1 VVGGDR
7 GEAVRGEGKG
17 VADWRGQPVSGARAR
32 ARARVGRLAGGVGL
46 SVGVIA
52 HAEWAG
58 GGPRG
63 GSRECEE
70 RVAAGVGRESAQP
83 RGKKGFSFFYSQF
96 LFSVSIFISFSFEQ
110 LII

>member
-17 VADWRGQPVSGARAR
+17 VADWRGQPVNGARVR

-46 SVGVIA
+46 SAGVIERA
-52 HAEWAG
+52 AWDG

-63 GSRECEE
+63 GGSHEREE

-83 RGKKGFSFFYSQF
+83 GGREGFSFFPI
-96 LFSVSIFISFSFEQ
+96 SIFISFSFEQ
-110 LII
+110 LIN

>member
-63 GSRECEE
+63 GESRVRGESGRGCGPGIGPAKGEE
-70 RVAAGVGRESAQP
+70 R
-83 RGKKGFSFFYSQF
+83 F
-96 LFSVSIFISFSFEQ
+96 LFFLFPISIFRFYFY
-110 LII
+110 LLFF